1 MPLIHILMQY
11 ITLLF
16 KKHKK
21 HLPKRLEGTALGE
34 FCRYGFMIF
43 LSAWIL
49 QGVRITNWREVVIRY
64 LIDAILMTVMILL
77 GVHWALAFFIAHS
90 INFTLNGQLFAM
102 YTHMGATGVKA
113 DKFLNDTIKLS
124 KKIEKHRFIRAS
136 IAYGSLSRGCYK
148 KTSDIDIRLIPA
160 EGGWWRTALYAVWLR
175 TWAFFV
181 HYPLDMYCYDPEVVV
196 KKMRTD
202 ELPIMV
208 NERDKCMLKWYPER
222 VEFEDF
228 IKIFTKQNL

>member
-1 MPLIHILMQY
+1 MQY

-21 HLPKRLEGTALGE
+21 HLPERLKGTFIGE
-34 FCRYGFMIF
+34 FCRFGFMIF

-49 QGVRITNWREVVIRY
+49 QGVRITNWRETVIRY
-64 LIDAILMTVMILL
+64 AIDIILMAIMIAL

-90 INFTLNGQLFAM
+90 INFALNGQLFAM

-113 DKFLNDTIKLS
+113 DKFLRDTNTMS
-124 KKIEKHRFIRAS
+124 KMIEKFKFIRAS

-160 EGGWWRTALYAVWLR
+160 EGGWWRTAFYAVWLR
-175 TWAFFV
+175 IWAFFV
-181 HYPLDMYCYDPEVVV
+181 HYPLDMYCYDPEVVI

-208 NERDKCMLKWYPER
+208 NEIDKCMMKWYPER
-222 VEFEDF
+222 VEFEEF
-228 IKIFTKQNL
+228 IKIFTEANIK

>member
-1 MPLIHILMQY
+1 MPLINILMQY

-43 LSAWIL
+43 ISAWIL
-49 QGVRITNWREVVIRY
+49 QGVRISNWREIFIRY
-64 LIDAILMTVMILL
+64 MIDAILMTLMILL

-113 DKFLNDTIKLS
+113 DKFLNDTIKLN

-208 NERDKCMLKWYPER
+208 NERDKCMSKWYPER

>member
-1 MPLIHILMQY
+1 MEF
-11 ITLLF
+11 ITVLF

-21 HLPKRLEGTALGE
+21 FLPTRLQGTAIGE

-64 LIDAILMTVMILL
+64 SIDVVLTIIMVWL
-77 GVHWALAFFIAHS
+77 GVHWLLALFIAHS

-102 YTHMGATGVKA
+102 YTHMGATGVSAK
-113 DKFLNDTIKLS
+113 KFLQCTIKMRE
-124 KKIEKHRFIRAS
+124 KIAQHKFIAAS

-148 KTSDIDIRLIPA
+148 RTSDIDIRLIPA
-160 EGGWWRTALYAVWLR
+160 KGGWWQTALYAVWLR

-181 HYPLDMYCYDPEVVV
+181 GYPLDMYCYDADVVI

-208 NERDKCMLKWYPER
+208 NEREKCMEEWYPER
-222 VEFEDF
+222 VEWEEFEKVF
-228 IKIFTKQNL
+228 KEKNIQ

>member
-1 MPLIHILMQY
+1 MQY

-16 KKHKK
+16 RKHKK
-21 HLPKRLEGTALGE
+21 HLPKKLQGTWFGE
-34 FCRYGFMIF
+34 LCRFGFMIF
-43 LSAWIL
+43 LSAWLL

-64 LIDAILMTVMILL
+64 MIDAVLMTLMILL
-77 GVHWALAFFIAHS
+77 GVHWVLAFFIAHS
-90 INFTLNGQLFAM
+90 INFTMNGQLFAM

-113 DKFLNDTIKLS
+113 NKFLNDTIILS
-124 KKIEKHRFIRAS
+124 RKIEKHKFIRAS

-148 KTSDIDIRLIPA
+148 KTSDIDIRLIPT
-160 EGGWWRTALYAVWLR
+160 EGGWWLTALYAVWLR
-175 TWAFFV
+175 IWAFFV

-208 NERDKCMLKWYPER
+208 NEREKCMIQWYPER
-222 VEFEDF
+222 VEFKDF
-228 IKIFTKQNL
+228 IKVFTEKNIQ

>member
-1 MPLIHILMQY
+1 MQY

-21 HLPKRLEGTALGE
+21 HLPERLKGTFVGE
-34 FCRYGFMIF
+34 FCRYGFIIF

-49 QGVRITNWREVVIRY
+49 QGVRITNWREVLIRY
-64 LIDAILMTVMILL
+64 AIDAILMAIMIPI
-77 GVHWALAFFIAHS
+77 GVHWALAFCIAHS
-90 INFTLNGQLFAM
+90 INFALNGQLFAM

-113 DKFLNDTIKLS
+113 DKFMRDTITMS
-124 KKIEKHRFIRAS
+124 KKIEKHKFIRAS

-160 EGGWWRTALYAVWLR
+160 EGGWWATAFYAVWLR
-175 TWAFFV
+175 IWAFFV
-181 HYPLDMYCYDPEVVV
+181 HYPLDMYCYDPEVVIR
-196 KKMRTD
+196 KMRTD

-208 NERDKCMLKWYPER
+208 NERDKCMMKWYPVR
-222 VEFEDF
+222 VEFDEF
-228 IKIFTKQNL
+228 IELFTKVNIKG

>member
-1 MPLIHILMQY
+1 MKSALQY

-21 HLPKRLEGTALGE
+21 HLPERLKGTFFGE

-64 LIDAILMTVMILL
+64 AIDIVLMAIMIATGL
-77 GVHWALAFFIAHS
+77 HWIWAFIIAHS
-90 INFTLNGQLFAM
+90 INFALNGQLFAM

-113 DKFLNDTIKLS
+113 DKFLKDTIILRQ
-124 KKIEKHRFIRAS
+124 KIEQHPFIQAS

-160 EGGWWRTALYAVWLR
+160 VGGWWKTALYAVWLR
-175 TWAFFV
+175 TWAFFI
-181 HYPLDMYCYDPEVVV
+181 HYPLDMYCYDSEVVI
-196 KKMRTD
+196 KRMRTD

-208 NERDKCMLKWYPER
+208 NEHGKCMMKWYPKR
-222 VEFEDF
+222 VEFDEF
-228 IKIFTKQNL
+228 VKVFTETNLK

>member
-1 MPLIHILMQY
+1 MQY

-21 HLPKRLEGTALGE
+21 HLPKRLKNTLIGE

-49 QGVRITNWREVVIRY
+49 QGVRITNWREVMIRY
-64 LIDAILMTVMILL
+64 AIDIVLIGIIISI
-77 GVHWALAFFIAHS
+77 GVHWLLAFMIAHS

-102 YTHMGATGVKA
+102 YTHMGATGVTA
-113 DKFLNDTIKLS
+113 EKFLRNTIKLS
-124 KKIEKHRFIRAS
+124 KMIEKKKFIRAS

-148 KTSDIDIRLIPA
+148 RTSDIDIRLIPA

-175 TWAFFV
+175 VWAFCV
-181 HYPLDMYCYDPEVVV
+181 HYPLDMYCYDPEVVI
-196 KKMRTD
+196 KKMRSD

-208 NERDKCMLKWYPER
+208 NEQNKCMIQWYPER
-222 VEFEDF
+222 VEFSDF
-228 IKIFTKQNL
+228 VEIFTKTNLKNKFQ

>member
-1 MPLIHILMQY
+1 MPLINILMQY

-208 NERDKCMLKWYPER
+208 NEREKCMLKWYPER

>member
-1 MPLIHILMQY
+1 MPLINIIMQY

-124 KKIEKHRFIRAS
+124 KKIETHKFIRAS

-208 NERDKCMLKWYPER
+208 NEREKCMLKWYPER

-228 IKIFTKQNL
+228 IKIFTEQNL

>member
-1 MPLIHILMQY
+1 MSSSYFI
-11 ITLLF
+11 LLF

-21 HLPKRLEGTALGE
+21 HLPERLKGTFIGE

-64 LIDAILMTVMILL
+64 AIDIILMAIMISF

-113 DKFLNDTIKLS
+113 EKFLNDTIRMS
-124 KKIEKHRFIRAS
+124 EMIEKHKFIRAS

-160 EGGWWRTALYAVWLR
+160 EGGWWATAFYAVWLR
-175 TWAFFV
+175 IWAFFV

-196 KKMRTD
+196 KKMRSD
-202 ELPIMV
+202 ELPVMV
-208 NERDKCMLKWYPER
+208 NERDKCMMQWYLER
-222 VEFEDF
+222 VEFDEF
-228 IKIFTKQNL
+228 IKIFTEANIK

>member
-1 MPLIHILMQY
+1 MSFSY
-11 ITLLF
+11 IILLF

-21 HLPKRLEGTALGE
+21 HLPERLKGTFIGE

-64 LIDAILMTVMILL
+64 AIDIILMAIMISF

-90 INFTLNGQLFAM
+90 INFTFNGQLFAM

-113 DKFLNDTIKLS
+113 EKFLKDTIKMS
-124 KKIEKHRFIRAS
+124 KMIEKHKFIRAS

-148 KTSDIDIRLIPA
+148 RTSDIDIRLIPA
-160 EGGWWRTALYAVWLR
+160 EGGWWATAFYAVWLR

-181 HYPLDMYCYDPEVVV
+181 HYPLDMYCYDPKVVV
-196 KKMRTD
+196 KKMRSD
-202 ELPIMV
+202 ELPVMV
-208 NERDKCMLKWYPER
+208 NERDKCMMQWYPER
-222 VEFEDF
+222 VEFDEF
-228 IKIFTKQNL
+228 IKIFTEANIK

>member
-1 MPLIHILMQY
+1 MSFSY
-11 ITLLF
+11 IILLF

-21 HLPKRLEGTALGE
+21 HLPERLKGTFIGE

-64 LIDAILMTVMILL
+64 AIDIILMAIMISF

-113 DKFLNDTIKLS
+113 EKFLNDTIKMS
-124 KKIEKHRFIRAS
+124 KMIEKHKFIRAS
-136 IAYGSLSRGCYK
+136 IAYGSLSR
-148 KTSDIDIRLIPA
+148 A
-160 EGGWWRTALYAVWLR
+160 TAFYAVWLR

-181 HYPLDMYCYDPEVVV
+181 HYPLDMYCYDPKVVV
-196 KKMRTD
+196 KKMRSD

-208 NERDKCMLKWYPER
+208 NERDKCMMQWYPER
-222 VEFEDF
+222 VEFDEF
-228 IKIFTKQNL
+228 IKIFTEANIK

>member
-1 MPLIHILMQY
+1 MQF

-21 HLPKRLEGTALGE
+21 HLPARLQGTWFGE

-43 LSAWIL
+43 LSAWIF
-49 QGVRITNWREVVIRY
+49 QGVHITNWREVTIRY
-64 LIDAILMTVMILL
+64 SIDAIITASLILL

-102 YTHMGATGVKA
+102 YTHMGATSVKA
-113 DKFLNDTIKLS
+113 SKFLKNTIELS
-124 KKIEKHRFIRAS
+124 KKIEKHKFIRAS

-160 EGGWWRTALYAVWLR
+160 KGGWWRTALYAVWLR

>member
-1 MPLIHILMQY
+1 MQY

-16 KKHKK
+16 RKHKK
-21 HLPKRLEGTALGE
+21 HLPERLKGTFFGE

-43 LSAWIL
+43 LSAWIF
-49 QGVRITNWREVVIRY
+49 QGVHITNWREVTIRY
-64 LIDAILMTVMILL
+64 AIDAIITTAFVLL
-77 GVHWALAFFIAHS
+77 GVHWALAFIIAHS

-113 DKFLNDTIKLS
+113 EKFLRDTLAMS
-124 KKIEKHRFIRAS
+124 RKIEKHRFIRAS

-160 EGGWWRTALYAVWLR
+160 EGGWWATAFYAVWLR
-175 TWAFFV
+175 IWAFFV
-181 HYPLDMYCYDPEVVV
+181 HYPLDMYCYDPDVVV

-208 NERDKCMLKWYPER
+208 NETDKCMMKWYPER
-222 VEFEDF
+222 VELDEF
-228 IKIFTKQNL
+228 IQIFTAKNIH

>member
-1 MPLIHILMQY
+1 MQY

-21 HLPKRLEGTALGE
+21 HLPERLKGTLVGE

-64 LIDAILMTVMILL
+64 AIDATLMAIMISL
-77 GVHWALAFFIAHS
+77 GIHWALAFFIAHS
-90 INFTLNGQLFAM
+90 INFALNGQLFAM

-113 DKFLNDTIKLS
+113 DKFLQETITMS
-124 KKIEKHRFIRAS
+124 KMIEKHKFIRAS

-160 EGGWWRTALYAVWLR
+160 ESGWWLTALYAVRLR
-175 TWAFFV
+175 IWAFFV
-181 HYPLDMYCYDPEVVV
+181 HYPLDMYCYDPEMVI

-208 NERDKCMLKWYPER
+208 NERDKCMMQWYPER
-222 VEFEDF
+222 VSFDEF
-228 IKIFTKQNL
+228 IKIFKEANIK

>member
-1 MPLIHILMQY
+1 MPLINILMQH

-34 FCRYGFMIF
+34 FCRCGFMIF

-49 QGVRITNWREVVIRY
+49 QWVRITNWREVVIRY

-77 GVHWALAFFIAHS
+77 GVHLALAFFFAHS
-90 INFTLNGQLFAM
+90 INFTLNGQLYAM

-113 DKFLNDTIKLS
+113 EKFLNDTIKLS
-124 KKIEKHRFIRAS
+124 KKIEKHKFIRAS

-160 EGGWWRTALYAVWLR
+160 KGGWWRTALYAVWLR

-208 NERDKCMLKWYPER
+208 NEREKCMLKWYPER